1 MTTAA
6 GTAGASISIDG
17 SLWTPIV
24 CTGVWPALDCSA
36 RQVVTPYTG
45 PLDTGTHSI
54 AIALT
59 GYNNYLGTIHICSQ
73 KVTYVHPALTA
84 ITTTTPT
91 TAVTTSATTAPVTV
105 VTSTATT
112 SATLAGVPASGTGS
126 TTIPAGSGSLSV
138 TTTPAGAAVYVD
150 GVQRGV
156 SPALIP
162 GLAAGSHT
170 VLLKLD
176 GYQDLSTPVPIT
188 AGLTNEFSTGLAPLP
203 SGGSVVP
210 ATTAAGV
217 PTAATKARSPGFE
230 AAFGLAAIGTVL
242 YLRNRLGR

>member
-1 MTTAA
+1 VTTAA

-59 GYNNYLGTIHICSQ
+59 GYDNYLGTIHICSQ

-91 TAVTTSATTAPVTV
+91 TAVTTSATTAPVIV

-242 YLRNRLGR
+242 CLRNRLGR